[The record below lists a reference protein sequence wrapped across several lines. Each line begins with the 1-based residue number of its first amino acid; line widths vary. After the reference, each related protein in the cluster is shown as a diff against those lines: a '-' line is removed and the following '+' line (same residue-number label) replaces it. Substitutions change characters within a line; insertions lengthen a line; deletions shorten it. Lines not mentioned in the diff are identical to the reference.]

1 VRYDRDIATS
11 VIARLRERRDA
22 NHGRL
27 PDGELARAAA
37 FLEVAAPSLSRWVT
51 SGVPP
56 ARRHM
61 PSYDLQLDDEAR
73 AVLYQMNSSRAAA
86 HAELVRLR
94 GNDAPGLR
102 KLQRAF
108 RRMPEAAQAAI
119 ELGEK
124 GWRQHRPVQQYEA
137 EFRNQ
142 HWQADHQDL
151 EIWVKPPG
159 KHTKPVR
166 PWLTIFVD
174 CYSRAIMSYVV
185 SLRPNQGHV
194 LAGLGAAIRLRD
206 GHGPFHG
213 VPGWLT
219 LDRGMENV
227 ADSVIEAIVMLRMT
241 AMPTLPR
248 HPEHNGK
255 VERLHATITSMF
267 LASLPG
273 YIGGAKERDKK
284 LSAGEFVF
292 PLDVL
297 LEELAK
303 WVLSY
308 NCERPHSALDGLTP
322 LEAWNDDTTPISVPP
337 DAMLRRYL
345 LKGETRKVRRAVI
358 EFDNRFYIARLLP
371 GLEGRTVE
379 IRYDPNDDFEL
390 EVYDGETWID
400 TAVQRDRATQTQT
413 DDWVQ
418 AHQEIAEQHR
428 RDKAAARKRAR
439 RRHKAMIDGSPSVE
453 TTNVPT
459 TMPSAA
465 REKRRREA
473 RRRAL
478 NRPLR
483 K

>member
-1 VRYDRDIATS
+1 VTYDRDIAAS
-11 VIARLRERRDA
+11 VVERLRERRDA

-27 PDGELARAAA
+27 PDGELTRAAD
-37 FLEVAAPSLSRWVT
+37 FLGVASPSLSRWVT
-51 SGVPP
+51 SGVPAP
-56 ARRHM
+56 RRRM
-61 PSYDLQLDDEAR
+61 PCYDLQQDEEAR
-73 AVLYQMNSSRAAA
+73 EVLYEKNKSRSAA

-94 GNDAPGLR
+94 GQDAPTLR
-102 KLQRAF
+102 TLQRAF

-119 ELGEK
+119 EYGDD

-137 EFRNQ
+137 DFRNQ

-159 KHTKPVR
+159 KHVKEAR

-227 ADSVIEAIVMLRMT
+227 ADAVIEAIVMLRMT

-273 YIGGAKERDKK
+273 YIGGAKERDKT
-284 LSAGEFVF
+284 LTAGDFVL
-292 PLDVL
+292 PLDVF

-303 WVLSY
+303 WVLFY
-308 NCERPHSALDGLTP
+308 NCERPHRALDGLTP
-322 LEAWNDDTTPISVPP
+322 LEVWTDDPTPTSLPP

-345 LKGETRKVRRAVI
+345 LKGETRKVRRGVL
-358 EFDNRFYIARLLP
+358 EFKNRPYIARVLP
-371 GLEGRTVE
+371 RHEGRIFE
-379 IRYDPNDDFEL
+379 IRYDPNDDFVL
-390 EVYDGETWID
+390 EVYDGETWIG
-400 TAVQRDRATQTQT
+400 TAVQRDRATDAQV
-413 DDWVQ
+413 DDWVE
-418 AHQEIAEQHR
+418 AHQELAEQHR
-428 RDKAAARKRAR
+428 RDRAAARKRAK

-453 TTNVPT
+453 TTNVPMRT
-459 TMPSAA
+459 PSAA

-478 NRPLR
+478 NRRLR